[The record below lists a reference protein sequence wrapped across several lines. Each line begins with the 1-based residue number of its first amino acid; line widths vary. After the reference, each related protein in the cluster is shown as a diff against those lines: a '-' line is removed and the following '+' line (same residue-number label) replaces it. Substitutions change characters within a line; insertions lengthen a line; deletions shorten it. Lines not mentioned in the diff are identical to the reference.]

1 MATFLLFLGLSTLL
15 FVSLLLVFMFSART
29 KIVSKNGAVVLSSYP
44 LIGCLISYYKNRRRL
59 IDWYTQILSVS
70 PSQTVV
76 LSRFGAPRTIVTA
89 NPKNVEY
96 ILKSNFNN
104 YPKGKQFTEIL
115 GDFLGVGIFNV
126 DGKKWNEQRKF
137 ASHEFS
143 AKSLRESVFVAL
155 DDVVR
160 TRLEPLLN
168 SLAESNA
175 VLDLQD
181 VLRRFSFDTICKV
194 ILGVDPLTVTGPPDL
209 ISSRSPLSEAMDRAS
224 ELCARRGSAPVYAV
238 WKFKRLL
245 NLGSEKL
252 LREAVGKVH
261 ECVNEIIQAK
271 KEKLHEKNSSNSI
284 AAGRDDLLSRSLMAG
299 YGDEIVRDMVISFLM
314 AGKDT
319 TSAALTWFFWLVS
332 GHEIVHEKLVD
343 ELTNSLE
350 KIGGKNRRENSLD
363 FLNVNVLKDLN
374 YMTACLYESIRL
386 YPPVAW
392 DSKHAK
398 EDDILPDGTVVYK
411 GNRLT
416 YFQYGMG
423 RMENLWGKDCWEF
436 RPERWFDENGALK
449 IVNPYEF
456 PVFQAGPRIC
466 LGREMALI
474 QMKYVAA
481 SILSKFEIK
490 PVCLN
495 QPVFVPHMTAYMA
508 GGFHVRVFSKGNP
521 NTIYKE

>member
-15 FVSLLLVFMFSART
+15 FISLLLVLQFSCRI
-29 KIVSKNGAVVLSSYP
+29 KSVSKNGEVVLSSYP

-59 IDWYTQILSVS
+59 IDWYTEILSMS

-89 NPKNVEY
+89 NAKNVEY

-104 YPKGKQFTEIL
+104 YPKGKKFTEIL

-126 DGKKWNEQRKF
+126 DGEKWNEQRKF

-155 DDVVR
+155 NDVVR
-160 TRLEPLLN
+160 TRLDPLLN
-168 SLAESNA
+168 SSAESNA

-181 VLRRFSFDTICKV
+181 VLRRFAFDTICKV
-194 ILGVDPLTVTGPPDL
+194 ILGADPFTATGLDL
-209 ISSRSPLSEAMDRAS
+209 ISSTSPLSEAMDRAS

-271 KEKLHEKNSSNSI
+271 KEKLIKKNSSST
-284 AAGRDDLLSRSLMAG
+284 AGGRDDLLSRSLIAG
-299 YGDEIVRDMVISFLM
+299 YDDEIVRDMVISFLM
-314 AGKDT
+314 AGRDT
-319 TSAALTWFFWLVS
+319 TSAALTWFFWLLS
-332 GHEIVHEKLVD
+332 RHEIVHEKLVD

-350 KIGGKNRRENSLD
+350 KIGGKNRLENSLD
-363 FLNVNVLKDLN
+363 FLNVNVLKELN
-374 YMTACLYESIRL
+374 YMTACLYESMRL

-423 RMENLWGKDCWEF
+423 RMENLWGKDCTEF
-436 RPERWFDENGALK
+436 RPERWFDENGTLK

-466 LGREMALI
+466 LGKEMALI

-490 PVCLN
+490 PVHLN

-508 GGFHVRVFSKGNP
+508 GGFNVRVFSKGNT
-521 NTIYKE
+521 NTIYKK